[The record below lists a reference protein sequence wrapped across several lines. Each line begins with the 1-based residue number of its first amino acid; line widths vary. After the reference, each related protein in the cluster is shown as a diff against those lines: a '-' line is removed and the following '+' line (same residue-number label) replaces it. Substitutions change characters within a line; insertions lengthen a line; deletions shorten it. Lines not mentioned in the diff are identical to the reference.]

1 MVFMA
6 VPIVPMNLLLLC
18 DSAQESEKTLSLLCE
33 AEFNL
38 VAKRAENEKDYLAAL
53 NSSVEI
59 IVADYQHSKI
69 DIFQAQQILQE
80 RELDVPFIVING
92 VDTAR
97 DAVTCIKAGATDYL
111 SKNELPRLAS
121 VVKQTLDIIES
132 SHCESNE
139 VECGTYLTDLQQR
152 LFSQATELKKQRQ
165 QRLAES
171 IRREKVEA
179 ALKKSEKQLRMLI
192 TKNPDGIVVV
202 DKKGIVKFI
211 NPAALKLFNR
221 QEEELLGELFGFP
234 VAGEDKNEV
243 DISTGTGRELIAQM
257 RVVKVDWQGKIAN
270 LVTLR
275 DITERKQA
283 ELERIRLLAKAE
295 AANRVKDEFLA
306 VLSHELRTPLNPIL
320 GWTQLLRS
328 NRIPAHKVDQALETI
343 ERNASF
349 QAEMI
354 KDLLDISRIMRGKLQ
369 LNPVSVDLINI
380 IRASIETVH
389 LAAHAKSVEIITNLP
404 SETVFVEGDANR
416 LQQIFWN
423 LLSNAVK
430 FNSSGGKVNI
440 DLRLENSQ
448 AKVQIRDT
456 GKGINSYFL
465 PYVFDYFRQEN
476 SSSTRNTGGLGLG
489 LAIVR
494 HLVELHGGNIQVE
507 SPGIGKGTT
516 FTVEIP
522 LTSHVETY
530 SETNNKDKANL
541 DLDFNGIKILIVD
554 DEPDNLEFLKFVLE
568 TYGASVETATSA
580 PEAFKLFLQDKPDLL
595 ISDIAMPEV
604 NGHTLIRQIRAL
616 PSQKGAKI
624 PAIALTAYAGET
636 NQKESLQAGF
646 NLHLAKP
653 IQADSLAQRIAE
665 LAVSSEQ

>member
-1 MVFMA
+1 MA
-6 VPIVPMNLLLLC
+6 VPIVPINLLLLC
-18 DSAQESEKTLSLLCE
+18 DSAQLSEEILSLLRE
-33 AEFNL
+33 SDFNL
-38 VAKRAENEKDYLAAL
+38 VAKQVENEEDYLIAL

-59 IVADYQHSKI
+59 IIADYQYSKL
-69 DIFQAQQILQE
+69 DIFQARQILQE
-80 RELDVPFIVING
+80 KQLILPFIVING
-92 VDTAR
+92 VDSAR

-121 VVKQTLDIIES
+121 VLQQTLNIIQSPHYES
-132 SHCESNE
+132 SEA
-139 VECGTYLTDLQQR
+139 ECNTYLTDLLSR

-165 QRLAES
+165 HRLAES
-171 IRREKVEA
+171 IRREKVEV

-257 RVVKVDWQGKIAN
+257 RVVKVDWQGKPAN

-328 NRIPAHKVDQALETI
+328 NRIPPEKIDRALETI
-343 ERNASF
+343 ERNASL
-349 QAEMI
+349 QSEMI
-354 KDLLDISRIMRGKLQ
+354 KDLLDVSRILRGKLQ

-380 IRASIETVH
+380 INASIETVH
-389 LAAHAKSVEIITNLP
+389 LAAHAKSVEIITNFP

-440 DLRLENSQ
+440 DIRLENSQ
-448 AKVQIRDT
+448 AKIQIRDT
-456 GKGINSYFL
+456 GKGINSHFL

-489 LAIVR
+489 LAIVKY
-494 HLVELHGGNIQVE
+494 LVELHGGNIQVE
-507 SPGIGKGTT
+507 SPGIGEGAT
-516 FTVEIP
+516 FIVEIP
-522 LTSHVETY
+522 LMSNVETHT
-530 SETNNKDKANL
+530 ETKRIISTK
-541 DLDFNGIKILIVD
+541 LDFGGINILIVD
-554 DEPDNLEFLKFVLE
+554 DEPDNLEFLQFVLE
-568 TYGASVETATSA
+568 TYGASVQTATSA
-580 PEAFKLFLQDKPDLL
+580 PQAFKLFLKNKPDLL

-604 NGHTLIRQIRAL
+604 NGHTLMRQIRAL
-616 PSQKGAKI
+616 PSEKGAKI

-636 NQKESLQAGF
+636 NQQESLQAGF

-653 IQADSLAQRIAE
+653 IQAENLAQRVAE
-665 LAVSSEQ
+665 LVVSC

>member
-18 DSAQESEKTLSLLCE
+18 DSAQESEKILSLLCE

-38 VAKRAENEKDYLAAL
+38 VAKQAENEKDYLAAL

-80 RELDVPFIVING
+80 RQLDVPFIVING

-121 VVKQTLDIIES
+121 VVKQTLDIIQS
-132 SHCESNE
+132 PQCESNE
-139 VECGTYLTDLQQR
+139 VECSTYLTDLQQR

-165 QRLAES
+165 QRLVES

-221 QEEELLGELFGFP
+221 QEEELLGEIFGFP
-234 VAGEDKNEV
+234 VADEDKSEV
-243 DISTGTGRELIAQM
+243 DISTKTGKILVAQM

-328 NRIPAHKVDQALETI
+328 NRIPPQKIDQALETI
-343 ERNASF
+343 ERNASL

-354 KDLLDISRIMRGKLQ
+354 KDLLDVSRILRGKLQ

-380 IRASIETVH
+380 IRASIETVR
-389 LAAHAKSVEIITNLP
+389 LAAHAKCVEISTNFP

-440 DLRLENSQ
+440 DIRLENSQ
-448 AKVQIRDT
+448 AKIQIADT
-456 GKGINSYFL
+456 GKGINSHFL

-476 SSSTRNTGGLGLG
+476 SF
-489 LAIVR
+489 
-494 HLVELHGGNIQVE
+494 Q
-507 SPGIGKGTT
+507 
-516 FTVEIP
+516 
-522 LTSHVETY
+522 Y
-530 SETNNKDKANL
+530 
-541 DLDFNGIKILIVD
+541 
-554 DEPDNLEFLKFVLE
+554 
-568 TYGASVETATSA
+568 
-580 PEAFKLFLQDKPDLL
+580 
-595 ISDIAMPEV
+595 
-604 NGHTLIRQIRAL
+604 
-616 PSQKGAKI
+616 
-624 PAIALTAYAGET
+624 
-636 NQKESLQAGF
+636 
-646 NLHLAKP
+646 
-653 IQADSLAQRIAE
+653 
-665 LAVSSEQ
+665 

>member
-6 VPIVPMNLLLLC
+6 VPINLLLLC
-18 DSAQESEKTLSLLCE
+18 DSAQESEKILSLLRE
-33 AEFNL
+33 ADFNP
-38 VAKRAENEKDYLAAL
+38 VAKQVENEQDYLAYL
-53 NSSVEI
+53 DSSVEI
-59 IVADYQHSKI
+59 IVADYQHSK
-69 DIFQAQQILQE
+69 
-80 RELDVPFIVING
+80 LDVLIAQELLKEKQLSLPFIVING
-92 VDTAR
+92 VDSAR
-97 DAVTCIKAGATDYL
+97 DAVTCIKAGATDYI
-111 SKNELPRLAS
+111 SKNQSPRLAS
-121 VVKQTLDIIES
+121 VVQQTLNIIRS
-132 SHCESNE
+132 PRCESNE
-139 VECGTYLTDLQQR
+139 VECSTYLTDLQQR
-152 LFSQATELKKQRQ
+152 LFFQATELKKQRQ
-165 QRLAES
+165 HRLTES

-234 VAGEDKNEV
+234 VAGEDNSEV

-257 RVVKVDWQGKIAN
+257 RVVKVNWQGETAN

-275 DITERKQA
+275 DITERRQA

-328 NRIPAHKVDQALETI
+328 NRIPPQKIDRALETI
-343 ERNASF
+343 ERNASL

-354 KDLLDISRIMRGKLQ
+354 KDLLDVSRILRGKLQ
-369 LNPVSVDLINI
+369 LNPVSIDLINI
-380 IRASIETVH
+380 IKAAIETVH
-389 LAAHAKSVEIITNLP
+389 LAAHAKSVEIITKFS
-404 SETVFVEGDANR
+404 SETAFVEGDANR

-430 FNSSGGKVNI
+430 FTPSKGKVNVE
-440 DLRLENSQ
+440 LTCNNSQ
-448 AKVQIRDT
+448 AKITIADT
-456 GKGINSYFL
+456 GKGINSHFL

-507 SPGIGKGTT
+507 SPGIGKGTI

-530 SETNNKDKANL
+530 SETNNKDKADL

-604 NGHTLIRQIRAL
+604 NGHTLMRQIRAL
-616 PSQKGAKI
+616 PPKKGAKI

-653 IQADSLAQRIAE
+653 IQADHLAQRVAE
-665 LAVSSEQ
+665 LTVSSN

>member
-1 MVFMA
+1 MA

-18 DSAQESEKTLSLLCE
+18 DSAQESEKILSLLHE

-38 VAKRAENEKDYLAAL
+38 VATQIKNEKDYLTAL
-53 NSSVEI
+53 NLSVEI
-59 IVADYQHSKI
+59 IVADYHHLKL

-80 RELDVPFIVING
+80 RKLDVPFIVING
-92 VDTAR
+92 VDNAR
-97 DAVTCIKAGATDYL
+97 DAVTCIKAGAADYL

-132 SHCESNE
+132 PHCESNE
-139 VECGTYLTDLQQR
+139 VECSTYLTDLQQR
-152 LFSQATELKKQRQ
+152 LFFQATELKKQRQ
-165 QRLAES
+165 HRLTES

-234 VAGEDKNEV
+234 VAGEDNSEV

-257 RVVKVDWQGKIAN
+257 RVVKVNWQGETAN

-275 DITERKQA
+275 DITERRQA

-328 NRIPAHKVDQALETI
+328 NRIPPQKIDQALETI
-343 ERNASF
+343 ERNASL

-354 KDLLDISRIMRGKLQ
+354 KDLLDVSRILRGKLQ

-380 IRASIETVH
+380 IKAAIETVR
-389 LAAHAKSVEIITNLP
+389 LAAHAKSVEIITNFS
-404 SETVFVEGDANR
+404 SETAFVEGDANR

-430 FNSSGGKVNI
+430 FTPSKGKVNVE
-440 DLRLENSQ
+440 LTCNNSQ
-448 AKVQIRDT
+448 AKITIADT
-456 GKGINSYFL
+456 GKGINSHFL

-516 FTVEIP
+516 FTVEMP
-522 LTSHVETY
+522 LISHVETY
-530 SETNNKDKANL
+530 SETDNKDKANL

-604 NGHTLIRQIRAL
+604 NGHTLMRQIRAL
-616 PSQKGAKI
+616 PPKKGAKI

-653 IQADSLAQRIAE
+653 IQADHLAQRVAE
-665 LAVSSEQ
+665 LTVSSN

>member
-1 MVFMA
+1 MA

-18 DSAQESEKTLSLLCE
+18 DSAQISEKILSLLRE
-33 AEFNL
+33 ADFNL
-38 VAKRAENEKDYLAAL
+38 VAKQVENEKDYLIAL
-53 NSSVEI
+53 NSGVEI
-59 IVADYQHSKI
+59 IIADYQHSKL
-69 DIFQAQQILQE
+69 DIFQAQEILQE
-80 RELDVPFIVING
+80 KQLVLPFIVING
-92 VDTAR
+92 VDNAR
-97 DAVTCIKAGATDYL
+97 DAVTCIKAGASDYL

-121 VVKQTLDIIES
+121 VVKQTLDIIQS
-132 SHCESNE
+132 PQCESNE
-139 VECGTYLTDLQQR
+139 AECNTYLTDLLSR
-152 LFSQATELKKQRQ
+152 LFSQAEELKKQRHH
-165 QRLAES
+165 RLEES

-192 TKNPDGIVVV
+192 TKNPDGIVVI
-202 DKKGIVKFI
+202 DKQGIVRFI

-221 QEEELLGELFGFP
+221 REEELLGEIFGFP
-234 VAGEDKNEV
+234 VAGGDKNEV
-243 DISTGTGRELIAQM
+243 DISTKTGKSLIAQM
-257 RVVKVDWQGKIAN
+257 RVVKVDWQGKVAN

-275 DITERKQA
+275 DITASKQA
-283 ELERIRLLAKAE
+283 ELEKIRLLAKAE
-295 AANRVKDEFLA
+295 AANRIKDEFLA

-328 NRIPAHKVDQALETI
+328 NKIPPQKIDLALETI
-343 ERNASF
+343 ERNASL

-354 KDLLDISRIMRGKLQ
+354 KDLLDVSRILRGKLQ
-369 LNPVSVDLINI
+369 LNPVNVDLVNI
-380 IRASIETVH
+380 IKAAIETVH
-389 LAAHAKSVEIITNLP
+389 LAAHAKSVEIITNFY
-404 SETVFVEGDANR
+404 SETALVEGDANR

-430 FNSSGGKVNI
+430 FTPSKGKVNI
-440 DLRLENSQ
+440 ELTCNNSQ
-448 AKVQIRDT
+448 AKITIADT
-456 GKGINSYFL
+456 GKGINSHFL

-476 SSSTRNTGGLGLG
+476 SSSTRNAGGLGLG

-522 LTSHVETY
+522 LTSDVETY
-530 SETNNKDKANL
+530 SETNNEHKDKVNL
-541 DLDFNGIKILIVD
+541 DFKGINILIVD

-568 TYGASVETATSA
+568 TYGAEVQTATSA
-580 PEAFKLFLQDKPDLL
+580 PEAFKLFLQNKPDLL

-604 NGHTLIRQIRAL
+604 NGHTLMRQIRAL
-616 PSQKGAKI
+616 PLKKGAKI

-653 IQADSLAQRIAE
+653 IQADNLAQRVAE
-665 LAVSSEQ
+665 LTVSSEQ

>member
-1 MVFMA
+1 MA
-6 VPIVPMNLLLLC
+6 VPIVPINLLLLC
-18 DSAQESEKTLSLLCE
+18 DSAQESEKILSLLRE
-33 AEFNL
+33 AEFNP
-38 VAKRAENEKDYLAAL
+38 VAKQVENEQDYLKYL
-53 NSSVEI
+53 NSSVKI
-59 IVADYQHSKI
+59 IIADYQHSKLDVFI
-69 DIFQAQQILQE
+69 AQEILQE
-80 RELDVPFIVING
+80 KQLVLPFIVING
-92 VDTAR
+92 VDNAR
-97 DAVTCIKAGATDYL
+97 DAVTCIKAGATEYL

-121 VVKQTLDIIES
+121 VVQQTLDIIES
-132 SHCESNE
+132 SQCESNE
-139 VECGTYLTDLQQR
+139 AECSTYLSDLQQR
-152 LFSQATELKKQRQ
+152 LFSQAEELKKQRQ

-234 VAGEDKNEV
+234 VAGEDNSEV
-243 DISTGTGRELIAQM
+243 DISTKTGRELIAQM
-257 RVVKVDWQGKIAN
+257 RVVKVNWQGETAN

-275 DITERKQA
+275 DITERRQA
-283 ELERIRLLAKAE
+283 ELDRIRLLAKAE

-328 NRIPAHKVDQALETI
+328 NRIPPQKIDRALETI
-343 ERNASF
+343 ERNASL

-354 KDLLDISRIMRGKLQ
+354 KDLLDVSRILRGKLE

-380 IRASIETVH
+380 IKAAIETVR
-389 LAAHAKSVEIITNLP
+389 LAAHAKSIEIITNFS

-448 AKVQIRDT
+448 AKIEITDT
-456 GKGINSYFL
+456 GKGIDSHFL

-507 SPGIGKGTT
+507 SPGIGEGTT

-522 LTSHVETY
+522 LMSNVETHA
-530 SETNNKDKANL
+530 ETKHSISA
-541 DLDFNGIKILIVD
+541 DLDFGGINILIVD

-568 TYGASVETATSA
+568 TYGASVQTATSA
-580 PEAFKLFLQDKPDLL
+580 PEAFKLFLKNKPDLL

-604 NGHTLIRQIRAL
+604 NGHTLMRQIRAL
-616 PSQKGAKI
+616 PSEKGAKI

-636 NQKESLQAGF
+636 NQQESLRAGF

-653 IQADSLAQRIAE
+653 IQADNLAQRVAE

>member
-1 MVFMA
+1 MA
-6 VPIVPMNLLLLC
+6 VPIVPINLLLLC
-18 DSAQESEKTLSLLCE
+18 DSAQESEKILSLLSE
-33 AEFNL
+33 GEFNL
-38 VAKRAENEKDYLAAL
+38 VAKQVKNEQDYLAYL

-59 IVADYQHSKI
+59 IIADYQHSKL
-69 DIFQAQQILQE
+69 DVFQAQEILQE
-80 RELDVPFIVING
+80 KQLVIPFIVING
-92 VDTAR
+92 VDNAR
-97 DAVTCIKAGATDYL
+97 DAVTCIKAGASDYL

-121 VVKQTLDIIES
+121 VVQQTLDIIRS
-132 SHCESNE
+132 PQCESIDE
-139 VECGTYLTDLQQR
+139 ECNNYLTDLQQR
-152 LFSQATELKKQRQ
+152 LFSQAEELKKQRQ
-165 QRLAES
+165 QRQAES

-234 VAGEDKNEV
+234 VAGGDKNEV

-257 RVVKVDWQGKIAN
+257 RVVKVNWQGETAN

-275 DITERKQA
+275 DITERRQA

-328 NRIPAHKVDQALETI
+328 NRIPPHKIDKALETI
-343 ERNASF
+343 ERNASL

-354 KDLLDISRIMRGKLQ
+354 KDLLDVSRILRGKLE

-380 IRASIETVH
+380 IKAAIETVR
-389 LAAHAKSVEIITNLP
+389 LAAHAKSIEIITNFP

-430 FNSSGGKVNI
+430 FTPSEGRVNI
-440 DLRLENSQ
+440 DLVLDNSQ
-448 AKVQIRDT
+448 AKIQVTDT
-456 GKGINSYFL
+456 GKGINSHFL
-465 PYVFDYFRQEN
+465 PYVFEYFRQEN

-489 LAIVR
+489 LAIVKY
-494 HLVELHGGNIQVE
+494 LVELHGGNIQVE

-522 LTSHVETY
+522 LMSDVQIGT
-530 SETNNKDKANL
+530 ETNNNHSVEK
-541 DLDFNGIKILIVD
+541 DFNGINILIVD

-568 TYGASVETATSA
+568 TYGASVQTATSA
-580 PEAFKLFLQDKPDLL
+580 PEAFKLFLKNKPDLL

-604 NGHTLIRQIRAL
+604 NGHTLMRQIRAL
-616 PSQKGAKI
+616 PSKKGAKI

-653 IQADSLAQRIAE
+653 IQADNLAEIVAE
-665 LAVSSEQ
+665 LTVSS

>member
-1 MVFMA
+1 MA
-6 VPIVPMNLLLLC
+6 VPINLLLLC
-18 DSAQESEKTLSLLCE
+18 DSAQESEKILSLLRE
-33 AEFNL
+33 ADFNP
-38 VAKRAENEKDYLAAL
+38 VAKQVENEQDYLAYL
-53 NSSVEI
+53 DSSVEI
-59 IVADYQHSKI
+59 IVADYQHSK
-69 DIFQAQQILQE
+69 
-80 RELDVPFIVING
+80 LDVLIAQELLKEKQLSLPFIVING
-92 VDTAR
+92 VDSAR
-97 DAVTCIKAGATDYL
+97 DAVTCIKAGATDYI
-111 SKNELPRLAS
+111 SKNQSPRLAS
-121 VVKQTLDIIES
+121 VVQQTLNIIRS
-132 SHCESNE
+132 PRCESNE
-139 VECGTYLTDLQQR
+139 VECSTYLTDLQQR
-152 LFSQATELKKQRQ
+152 LFFQATELKKQRQ
-165 QRLAES
+165 HRLTES

-234 VAGEDKNEV
+234 VAGEDNSEV

-257 RVVKVDWQGKIAN
+257 RVVKVNWQGETAN

-275 DITERKQA
+275 DITERRQA

-328 NRIPAHKVDQALETI
+328 NRIPPQKIDRALETI
-343 ERNASF
+343 ERNASL

-354 KDLLDISRIMRGKLQ
+354 KDLLDVSRILRGKLQ
-369 LNPVSVDLINI
+369 LNPVSIDLINI
-380 IRASIETVH
+380 IKAAIETVH
-389 LAAHAKSVEIITNLP
+389 LAAHAKSVEIITKFS
-404 SETVFVEGDANR
+404 SETAFVEGDANR

-430 FNSSGGKVNI
+430 FTPSKGKVNVE
-440 DLRLENSQ
+440 LTCNNSQ
-448 AKVQIRDT
+448 AKITIADT
-456 GKGINSYFL
+456 GKGINSHFL

-507 SPGIGKGTT
+507 SPGIGKGTI

-530 SETNNKDKANL
+530 SETNNKDKADL

-604 NGHTLIRQIRAL
+604 NGHTLMRQIRAL
-616 PSQKGAKI
+616 PPKKGAKI

-653 IQADSLAQRIAE
+653 IQADHLAQRVAE
-665 LAVSSEQ
+665 LTVSSN

>member
-1 MVFMA
+1 MA
-6 VPIVPMNLLLLC
+6 VPIVPINLLLLC
-18 DSAQESEKTLSLLCE
+18 DSAQLSEEILSLLRE
-33 AEFNL
+33 SDFNL
-38 VAKRAENEKDYLAAL
+38 VAKQVENEEDYLIAL

-59 IVADYQHSKI
+59 IIADYQYSKL
-69 DIFQAQQILQE
+69 DIFQARQILQE
-80 RELDVPFIVING
+80 KQLILPFIVING
-92 VDTAR
+92 VDSAR

-121 VVKQTLDIIES
+121 VLQQTLNIIQSPDYES
-132 SHCESNE
+132 SEA
-139 VECGTYLTDLQQR
+139 ECNTYLTDLLSR

-165 QRLAES
+165 HRLAES
-171 IRREKVEA
+171 IRREKVEV

-243 DISTGTGRELIAQM
+243 DISTGTGKELIAQM
-257 RVVKVDWQGKIAN
+257 RVVKVDWQGKPAN

-328 NRIPAHKVDQALETI
+328 NRIPPEKIDRALETI
-343 ERNASF
+343 ERNASL
-349 QAEMI
+349 QSEMI
-354 KDLLDISRIMRGKLQ
+354 KDLLDVSRILRGKLQ

-380 IRASIETVH
+380 INASIETVH
-389 LAAHAKSVEIITNLP
+389 LAAHAKSVEIITNFP
-404 SETVFVEGDANR
+404 SETVFVKGDANR

-440 DLRLENSQ
+440 DIRLENSQ
-448 AKVQIRDT
+448 AKIQIRDT
-456 GKGINSYFL
+456 GKGINSHFL

-489 LAIVR
+489 LAIVKY
-494 HLVELHGGNIQVE
+494 LVELHGGNIQVE
-507 SPGIGKGTT
+507 SPGIGEGAT
-516 FTVEIP
+516 FIVEIP
-522 LTSHVETY
+522 LMSNVETHT
-530 SETNNKDKANL
+530 ETKRIISTK
-541 DLDFNGIKILIVD
+541 LDFGGINILIVD
-554 DEPDNLEFLKFVLE
+554 DEPDNLEFLQFVLE
-568 TYGASVETATSA
+568 TYGASVQTATSA
-580 PEAFKLFLQDKPDLL
+580 PQAFKLFLKNKPDLL

-604 NGHTLIRQIRAL
+604 NGHTLMRQIRAL
-616 PSQKGAKI
+616 PSEKGAKI

-636 NQKESLQAGF
+636 NQQESLQAGF

-653 IQADSLAQRIAE
+653 IQAENLAQRVAE
-665 LAVSSEQ
+665 LVVSC

>member
-1 MVFMA
+1 MVFMV
-6 VPIVPMNLLLLC
+6 VPVNLLLLC
-18 DSAQESEKTLSLLCE
+18 DCAEESEKILSLLRE
-33 AEFNL
+33 AEFTL
-38 VAKRAENEKDYLAAL
+38 TAKQIKNEVDYLTYL
-53 NSSVEI
+53 TSEVDI
-59 IVADYQHSKI
+59 ILADYQHPKL
-69 DIFQAQQILQE
+69 DIFQAKQILQE
-80 RELDVPFIVING
+80 KEFSTPFLVING
-92 VDTAR
+92 IDNTREAIN
-97 DAVTCIKAGATDYL
+97 CIKAGATDYL
-111 SKNELPRLAS
+111 NKNELPRLAS
-121 VVKQTLDIIES
+121 IVKQALETSESPSFEVGEIEKCNS
-132 SHCESNE
+132 
-139 VECGTYLTDLQQR
+139 YLTDLQQR
-152 LFSQATELKKQRQ
+152 LFSQVTELKKQRQ
-165 QRLAES
+165 HGLAES

-192 TKNPDGIVVV
+192 TKNPDGIVVI
-202 DKKGIVKFI
+202 DKQGIVRFI

-221 QEEELLGELFGFP
+221 KEEELLGEIFGFP
-234 VAGEDKNEV
+234 VADEDKSEV
-243 DISTGTGRELIAQM
+243 DISTKTGKILVAQM
-257 RVVKVDWQGKIAN
+257 RVVKVDWQGKVAN

-275 DITERKQA
+275 NITASKRA
-283 ELERIRLLAKAE
+283 ELERIELLAKAE

-328 NRIPAHKVDQALETI
+328 NKIPPQKIDRALETI
-343 ERNASF
+343 ERNASL

-354 KDLLDISRIMRGKLQ
+354 KDLLDVSRILRGKLQ

-380 IRASIETVH
+380 IKAAIETVH
-389 LAAHAKSVEIITNLP
+389 LAAHTKSVEIITNFS
-404 SETVFVEGDANR
+404 SETAFVEGDANR

-430 FNSSGGKVNI
+430 FTPSKGKVNI
-440 DLRLENSQ
+440 ELTCNNSQ
-448 AKVQIRDT
+448 AKITIADT
-456 GKGINSYFL
+456 GKGINSHFL

-530 SETNNKDKANL
+530 SETNNEHKDKVNL
-541 DLDFNGIKILIVD
+541 DFKGINILIVD

-568 TYGASVETATSA
+568 TYGAEVQTATSA
-580 PEAFKLFLQDKPDLL
+580 PEAFKLFLQNKPDLL

-604 NGHTLIRQIRAL
+604 NGHTLMRQIRAL
-616 PSQKGAKI
+616 PSRKGAKI

-653 IQADSLAQRIAE
+653 IQADNLAQRVAE
-665 LAVSSEQ
+665 LTVSSEQ